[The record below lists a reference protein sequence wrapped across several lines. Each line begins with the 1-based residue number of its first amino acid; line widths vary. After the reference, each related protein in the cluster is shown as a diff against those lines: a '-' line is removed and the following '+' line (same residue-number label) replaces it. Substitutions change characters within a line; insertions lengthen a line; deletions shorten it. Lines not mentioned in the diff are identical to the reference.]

1 MAETPTDAVLQ
12 ILVRVQESISALRA
26 EVGEFKR
33 DNQAQHERM
42 EGLIGKHRHE
52 AAATLV
58 MMRATVSHFN
68 QWVGAIEERVTALQ
82 EPNG

>member
-33 DNQAQHERM
+33 DNEAQHERM
-42 EGLIGKHRHE
+42 EGLIRKHRHE

-68 QWVGAIEERVTALQ
+68 QWVGAIEERVTALE